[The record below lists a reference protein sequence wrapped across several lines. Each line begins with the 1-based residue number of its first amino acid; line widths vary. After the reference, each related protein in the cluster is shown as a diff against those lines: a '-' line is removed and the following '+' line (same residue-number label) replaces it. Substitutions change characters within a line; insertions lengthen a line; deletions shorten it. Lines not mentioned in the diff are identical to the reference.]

1 MAMRSGIDEPR
12 RVGSIEWDIRDEL
25 AAMFMQA
32 IITGR
37 YAEGRDPAV
46 EARATS
52 LRAYSLAEE
61 FLAVRRELDAEAGA
75 AAEPEGDDSSA
86 PAP

>member
-1 MAMRSGIDEPR
+1 MPTKTEM
-12 RVGSIEWDIRDEL
+12 EWDIRDEL

-46 EARATS
+46 EAKASAR
-52 LRAYSLAEE
+52 RAYDMADE
-61 FLAVRRELDAEAGA
+61 FLEVRREVADQEGNSK
-75 AAEPEGDDSSA
+75 EPGE
-86 PAP
+86 PATTEP

>member
-1 MAMRSGIDEPR
+1 MPIKSDA
-12 RVGSIEWDIRDEL
+12 EWDIRDEL

-46 EARATS
+46 EAKASAR
-52 LRAYSLAEE
+52 RAYDMAAE
-61 FLAVRRELDAEAGA
+61 FLAVRHELTDEPGSLREPGEAPQ
-75 AAEPEGDDSSA
+75 AEP
-86 PAP
+86 

>member
-1 MAMRSGIDEPR
+1 METANAK
-12 RVGSIEWDIRDEL
+12 VEWDSRDEL

-46 EARATS
+46 EAKATAR
-52 LRAYSLAEE
+52 RAYDFAAE
-61 FLAVRRELDAEAGA
+61 FLAVRSEIIGAESD
-75 AAEPEGDDSSA
+75 PD
-86 PAP
+86 PAPDPDDDGYPSSP

>member
-1 MAMRSGIDEPR
+1 MPGKAE
-12 RVGSIEWDIRDEL
+12 IEWDIRDEL

-46 EARATS
+46 EAKASAR
-52 LRAYSLAEE
+52 RAYDMAAE
-61 FLAVRRELDAEAGA
+61 FLAVRQELGT
-75 AAEPEGDDSSA
+75 GG
-86 PAP
+86 

>member
-1 MAMRSGIDEPR
+1 MPIKAEVDWG
-12 RVGSIEWDIRDEL
+12 IRDEL

-46 EARATS
+46 EAKATARRAFDM
-52 LRAYSLAEE
+52 AAD
-61 FLAVRRELDAEAGA
+61 FLEVRHEIAG
-75 AAEPEGDDSSA
+75 DWKD
-86 PAP
+86 

>member
-1 MAMRSGIDEPR
+1 MPTHGEVD
-12 RVGSIEWDIRDEL
+12 WDIIDEL

-46 EARATS
+46 EAKATAR
-52 LRAYSLAEE
+52 RAYDMADEM
-61 FLAVRRELDAEAGA
+61 LAVRRERA
-75 AAEPEGDDSSA
+75 SKS
-86 PAP
+86 

>member
-1 MAMRSGIDEPR
+1 MAEK
-12 RVGSIEWDIRDEL
+12 VEWDVRDEL

-46 EARATS
+46 EGKASAR
-52 LRAYSLAEE
+52 RAFDLAEE
-61 FLAVRRELDAEAGA
+61 FLAVRRELE
-75 AAEPEGDDSSA
+75 SA
-86 PAP
+86 P

>member
-1 MAMRSGIDEPR
+1 MPIKSEM
-12 RVGSIEWDIRDEL
+12 EWDIRDEL

-46 EARATS
+46 EAKATAR
-52 LRAYSLAEE
+52 RAYDMAAE
-61 FLAVRRELDAEAGA
+61 FLAVRHEVAEEPVSSRETGDPAQ
-75 AAEPEGDDSSA
+75 AEP
-86 PAP
+86 

>member
-1 MAMRSGIDEPR
+1 MTTKGT
-12 RVGSIEWDIRDEL
+12 GEWDIRDEL

-46 EARATS
+46 EARATAR
-52 LRAYSLAEE
+52 RAYDMADD
-61 FLAVRRELDAEAGA
+61 FLSVRGEREGER
-75 AAEPEGDDSSA
+75 E
-86 PAP
+86 

>member
-1 MAMRSGIDEPR
+1 MEASNVRAD
-12 RVGSIEWDIRDEL
+12 WDTRDEL

-46 EARATS
+46 EAKATAR
-52 LRAYSLAEE
+52 RAYDMAAE
-61 FLAVRRELDAEAGA
+61 FLEVRREIVALS
-75 AAEPEGDDSSA
+75 P
-86 PAP
+86 

>member
-1 MAMRSGIDEPR
+1 
-12 RVGSIEWDIRDEL
+12 VEWEIRDEL

-46 EARATS
+46 EAKATARRAS
-52 LRAYSLAEE
+52 
-61 FLAVRRELDAEAGA
+61 
-75 AAEPEGDDSSA
+75 
-86 PAP
+86 

>member
-1 MAMRSGIDEPR
+1 MPSKPEA
-12 RVGSIEWDIRDEL
+12 EWDTRDEL

-46 EARATS
+46 EAKASAR
-52 LRAYSLAEE
+52 RAYDMAAE
-61 FLAVRRELDAEAGA
+61 FLEVRREMAGQ
-75 AAEPEGDDSSA
+75 
-86 PAP
+86 